1 MVTKKSPF
9 FDEKNAKKKYANKYF
24 YKKYDL
30 LHYALNHFFTK
41 TRFGFS
47 FDFSF
52 LDKKKMSKF
61 DFSKK
66 ESKLVFFQ
74 FL

>member
-30 LHYALNHFFTK
+30 LHYALNRFFRK
-41 TRFGFS
+41 VAE
-47 FDFSF
+47 
-52 LDKKKMSKF
+52 K
-61 DFSKK
+61 
-66 ESKLVFFQ
+66 VF
-74 FL
+74 